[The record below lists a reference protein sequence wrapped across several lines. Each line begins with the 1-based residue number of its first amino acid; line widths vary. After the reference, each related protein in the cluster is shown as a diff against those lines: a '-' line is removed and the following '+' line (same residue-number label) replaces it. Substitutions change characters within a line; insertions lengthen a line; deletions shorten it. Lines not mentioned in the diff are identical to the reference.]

1 MARYPSSREPMSAA
15 PRPSRPP
22 VERADPPPEYEFT
35 EAQKESFRA
44 LAQSMSFVGV
54 SMMLLGGLGGAIF
67 GLVAFAEGFA
77 ANGVAVLVGVA
88 VWIPMAWWMMSAG
101 RSLGALVRTHG
112 RDVHRVME
120 AVGSLRLL
128 FGFARV
134 VILVFT
140 LAVVLVAA
148 GIVWCTVIGQ
158 GGGKCFGAFG

>member
-1 MARYPSSREPMSAA
+1 
-15 PRPSRPP
+15 
-22 VERADPPPEYEFT
+22 
-35 EAQKESFRA
+35 
-44 LAQSMSFVGV
+44 
-54 SMMLLGGLGGAIF
+54 MMLLGGLGGAIF

-77 ANGVAVLVGVA
+77 ANGVAVLVGAA
-88 VWIPMAWWMMSAG
+88 VWIPMAWWIMSGG

-134 VILVFT
+134 VILVLT
-140 LAVVLVAA
+140 LAVMLVAA

>member
-1 MARYPSSREPMSAA
+1 MSAA

-22 VERADPPPEYEFT
+22 LPAPQPLEREPPPEHEFS
-35 EAQKESFRA
+35 EAHKESFRS

-54 SMMLLGGLGGAIF
+54 SMMLLGGLGGLIF

-77 ANGVAVLVGVA
+77 SSGIAVLAGAA
-88 VWIPMAWWMMSAG
+88 VWIPMAWWIMSAG

-112 RDVHRVME
+112 RDVPRLME
-120 AVGSLRLL
+120 AVASLRLL
-128 FGFARV
+128 FGFTRV
-134 VILVFT
+134 VILLCT